1 MSSIAVARV
10 MTAEALARVADD
22 DFFYELDEGELIRM
36 APAGADHGWIED
48 ILHVILSNHVTKHRL
63 GKIYSGDTGFLL
75 QSDPDVVRAPDIAF
89 VRQERMPVKT
99 HRSGYIV
106 GAPDL
111 AVEIQSPSQ
120 SPADLNRKVQQYLAA
135 GTQVVWV
142 LHPRRRQAK
151 AYGRDGSVQIFSAVQ
166 YLQSAG
172 LLPGLRVPLAKIFKP
187 Q

>member
-1 MSSIAVARV
+1 MLADDGITAVELA
-10 MTAEALARVADD
+10 ALPDD
-22 DFFYELDEGELIRM
+22 DFVYELDEGELIRM
-36 APAGADHGWIED
+36 PLAGEAHGWIGD
-48 ILHVILSNHVTKHRL
+48 TLHVTLSNHVTKHRL

-89 VRQERMPVKT
+89 VRQERMPVKI

-106 GAPDL
+106 GAPDV

-142 LHPRRRQAK
+142 IHPRRRQAK

-166 YLQSAG
+166 YLQSPG